1 MQDFHPLSPEERRKR
16 LAAIHARYGASVAEK
31 LHQAPSAWD
40 VVKRVAIGVYEDGFI
55 HAGNLAYLA
64 MVALFPFFILA
75 AALAKLLGRSEDGE
89 WAVATIFSRLPPN
102 VANVLAGPIDE
113 VLQARSGALLWF
125 GAIVGLWTA
134 ASLIETIRD
143 ILRRAYGVKYNAPF
157 WEYRLGSLA
166 FILAA
171 VMLLMAA
178 FGATVLL
185 TSFHHYLV
193 RAIPFSEGLG
203 AELGIY
209 RFLVPAVT
217 LFIPIY
223 MLLVFLTP
231 SRYRRIEC
239 HKWPGALLITCW
251 WLLIVELLPDA
262 IGLFGGYDKTYGSL
276 AGVMVAL
283 LFFFVVGLGVVTGAE
298 LNAALADAGDKALR
312 GEVYAGPFS
321 NELEIEEPTPG
332 EDVKGESVETAKGDE
347 L

>member
-1 MQDFHPLSPEERRKR
+1 MQEFHPLSPEERRKR
-16 LAAIHARYGASVAEK
+16 LAAIHARYGANVAQK

-40 VVKRVAIGVYEDGFI
+40 VIKRVAIGVYEDGFI

-75 AALAKLLGRSEDGE
+75 AAFAKLFGRSEDGE
-89 WAVATIFSRLPPN
+89 WAVATIFSRLPPE
-102 VANVLAGPIDE
+102 VTSVLAGPINE
-113 VLQARSGALLWF
+113 VLEARNGALLWF

-134 ASLIETIRD
+134 GSFIETIRD
-143 ILRRAYGVKYNAPF
+143 ILRRAYGVRYNAPF

-166 FILAA
+166 FIVAS
-171 VMLLMAA
+171 VVLLMAA
-178 FGATVLL
+178 FAATVLL

-193 RAIPFSEGLG
+193 RAFPFSEGLG

-209 RFLVPAVT
+209 RFIVPAVT

-223 MLLVFLTP
+223 LLLVFLTP
-231 SRYRRIEC
+231 SRYRRIGC
-239 HKWPGALLITCW
+239 QKWPGALLITSW
-251 WLLIVELLPDA
+251 WLLMVELLPAA

-283 LFFFVVGLGVVTGAE
+283 LFFFVIGLGVVTGAE

-321 NELEIEEPTPG
+321 DELEIEEPTPG
-332 EDVKGESVETAKGDE
+332 EDMKGEEVASAEGEE

>member
-1 MQDFHPLSPEERRKR
+1 MQEFHPLSPEERRKR
-16 LAAIHARYGASVAEK
+16 LAAIHARYGAGVAEK
-31 LHQAPSAWD
+31 LHQAPSPWD
-40 VVKRVAIGVYEDGFI
+40 VIKRVAIGVYEDGFI

-89 WAVATIFSRLPPN
+89 WAVATIFSRLPPD
-102 VANVLAGPIDE
+102 VTNVLAGPIDE

-134 ASLIETIRD
+134 GSLVETIRD

-171 VMLLMAA
+171 VLLLMAA

-193 RAIPFSEGLG
+193 RAFPFSEGMG
-203 AELGIY
+203 SGLGIY
-209 RFLVPAVT
+209 RIILPAVT
-217 LFIPIY
+217 LFVPIY

-312 GEVYAGPFS
+312 GEVYTGPYS
-321 NELEIEEPTPG
+321 DELEIEEPAPG
-332 EDVKGESVETAKGDE
+332 EDTKDDGVAVVKGGE